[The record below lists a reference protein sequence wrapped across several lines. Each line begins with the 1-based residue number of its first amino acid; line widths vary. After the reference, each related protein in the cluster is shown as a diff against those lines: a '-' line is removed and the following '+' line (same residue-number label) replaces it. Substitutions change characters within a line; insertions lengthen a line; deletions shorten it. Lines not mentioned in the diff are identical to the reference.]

1 MSGYAE
7 SKTIVLAGSS
17 AGTGELACNI
27 DNVYDR
33 KGKATT
39 SLTKS
44 GTGTW
49 TLSGTNT
56 YTGPT
61 KVAGGVLGCAKA
73 TSLGSGALDIS
84 TGAKLHLN
92 YHRHARIAALTLNG
106 GAAQAAGTY
115 GSTASPATHKN
126 DTCFSGPGTVTVGQ
140 SSLFTTSH
148 RTDLMTKTLALG
160 VALLFLPLETAFA
173 QYGEWAHS
181 GSLWILTTPEGADLP
196 AACSEFNFPLLLR
209 LNRNT
214 FDFSQAKAQGED
226 IRFSDSRGSI
236 LAYQIEE
243 WDAAKGTASIW
254 VKIPVIKGNAR
265 QEIKLYWGKPD
276 AASESNGQAVFNA
289 DNGYAS
295 VLHLDETLKDEV
307 GTVKPVDAGTTVVA
321 GVIGKGRR
329 FVPGKGIN
337 GGDHITAYPYSD
349 MPFTSEAW
357 FRPAAAGAAA
367 FGWGR
372 YATRYNGKT
381 GDGNEVVINF
391 GSPPSI
397 SWSSDGPGGVAAA
410 TTPVLDHWYHV
421 VATYS
426 DGTSR
431 IYVNGKP
438 EGSNHRKAAMS
449 LMNDVG
455 MTLGGLRGSFQFAG
469 DIDEARVSWVARSA
483 DWIKLE
489 YENQKAQQ
497 TLVGSL
503 VQPGNAFSVSP
514 EKIEVL
520 EGQSVTLT
528 AQAGGAQ
535 KVYWI
540 LARDGTEAVVAVDQA
555 SYTLDAGRVVADTSF
570 VLQFKAV
577 YAHEVKTRNIPVT
590 VKEEIPEPAFT
601 LRAPATWNGRDTI
614 EVVPQITNL
623 AAMQAK
629 GAGELHYAWT
639 VSGGAVIKDVAVDR
653 LVLKRSQ
660 CSGKITV
667 KLALH
672 NGGAEITAATS
683 ILVTEPTSDPWVERT
698 PAKDEKPEDNQFYA
712 RDDKNEG
719 TLYYNGTL
727 DQTADSVFL
736 RLHADDK
743 LIATERQKL
752 LAPLAALH
760 AAMR

>member
-1 MSGYAE
+1 
-7 SKTIVLAGSS
+7 
-17 AGTGELACNI
+17 
-27 DNVYDR
+27 
-33 KGKATT
+33 
-39 SLTKS
+39 
-44 GTGTW
+44 
-49 TLSGTNT
+49 
-56 YTGPT
+56 
-61 KVAGGVLGCAKA
+61 
-73 TSLGSGALDIS
+73 
-84 TGAKLHLN
+84 
-92 YHRHARIAALTLNG
+92 
-106 GAAQAAGTY
+106 
-115 GSTASPATHKN
+115 
-126 DTCFSGPGTVTVGQ
+126 
-140 SSLFTTSH
+140 
-148 RTDLMTKTLALG
+148 MTKTLALG

-469 DIDEARVSWVARSA
+469 DIDEARVSRVARSA

-514 EKIEVL
+514 GEDRGSGGQERDRHRPGRRRPEGVL
-520 EGQSVTLT
+520 DP
-528 AQAGGAQ
+528 QARRRG
-535 KVYWI
+535 
-540 LARDGTEAVVAVDQA
+540 
-555 SYTLDAGRVVADTSF
+555 
-570 VLQFKAV
+570 
-577 YAHEVKTRNIPVT
+577 
-590 VKEEIPEPAFT
+590 
-601 LRAPATWNGRDTI
+601 NGRRRGPAIRTPWMPAAWWPTRRLSFSSRRCMPMKSRPGTSPSRSRRRFPNRRSLC
-614 EVVPQITNL
+614 ERPRHGTAGTPSKSCPQITNL

-639 VSGGAVIKDVAVDR
+639 VSGGAVIKDVAPDR
-653 LVLKRSQ
+653 LILKRSQ

-667 KLALH
+667 KLALD
-672 NGGAEITAATS
+672 NGGAEITAADVDPGDGAEERSLGGTDS
-683 ILVTEPTSDPWVERT
+683 RQGRETRGQPVLRPRRQERGDALLQRHSGPDRGLGISQTPCRRQAHRHRNARSSPRTRPTPSRSSSSRV
-698 PAKDEKPEDNQFYA
+698 
-712 RDDKNEG
+712 
-719 TLYYNGTL
+719 
-727 DQTADSVFL
+727 
-736 RLHADDK
+736 
-743 LIATERQKL
+743 
-752 LAPLAALH
+752 
-760 AAMR
+760 